1 MGIKDFFFESSG
13 EDKKPETSQPTVTRL
28 GTMSTSA
35 PTVTYSPSGSQ
46 DLEKFRAHFDQ
57 LFEQSNLPGPDYFE
71 FSKMVDSMGNA
82 LPLETR
88 ITAAFQGLKIQG
100 LTKEKLLSTAQ
111 EYLKILD
118 ADAQN
123 FNKKVSEE
131 VSSKKKLAEDIASL
145 IEQKRVA
152 IAQLQKEIEEQT
164 ISLQEYGNIEMKMT
178 EKVAHYQTALS
189 AMQSRITEDINKI
202 NLIQ

>member
-1 MGIKDFFFESSG
+1 
-13 EDKKPETSQPTVTRL
+13 
-28 GTMSTSA
+28 
-35 PTVTYSPSGSQ
+35 
-46 DLEKFRAHFDQ
+46 
-57 LFEQSNLPGPDYFE
+57 
-71 FSKMVDSMGNA
+71 MGNA

-100 LTKEKLLSTAQ
+100 LTKEKLLSTAH

-131 VSSKKKLAEDIASL
+131 VAGKKKLAEEISSL
-145 IEQKRVA
+145 IEQKKIA
-152 IAQLQKEIEEQT
+152 ISQLQKEIEEQT
-164 ISLQEYGNIEMKMT
+164 VSLQEYGNIEMKMT
-178 EKVAHYQTALS
+178 EKVANYQTALS
-189 AMQSRITEDINKI
+189 TMQSRITEDINKI